1 MERDDEKRD
10 LEEFSGDMI
19 WSPHFMDIWFINLD
33 KDNKR
38 RADLMAA
45 ETEERQRKEEQ
56 LKNSWG
62 WSLIW

>member
-1 MERDDEKRD
+1 MERDNEKKD

-19 WSPHFMDIWFINLD
+19 WDLMDVWFINLD

-38 RADLMAA
+38 KADLMAA

>member
-1 MERDDEKRD
+1 MERDNEKRD
-10 LEEFSGDMI
+10 LEFSGDMI
-19 WSPHFMDIWFINLD
+19 WDLMDVWFINLD

-38 RADLMAA
+38 KADLMAA

>member
-1 MERDDEKRD
+1 MERDNEKRD

-19 WSPHFMDIWFINLD
+19 WDLIDVWFINLD

-38 RADLMAA
+38 KADLMAA

>member
-1 MERDDEKRD
+1 MERDNEKRD

-19 WSPHFMDIWFINLD
+19 WDLMDVWFINLD

-38 RADLMAA
+38 KADLMAA
-45 ETEERQRKEEQ
+45 ETEEKQRKEEQ

>member
-1 MERDDEKRD
+1 MERDNEKRD

-19 WSPHFMDIWFINLD
+19 WDFMDVWFINLD

-38 RADLMAA
+38 KADLMAA

>member
-1 MERDDEKRD
+1 MERDNEKRD

-19 WSPHFMDIWFINLD
+19 WDLMDVWFINLD

-38 RADLMAA
+38 KADLMAA

>member
-1 MERDDEKRD
+1 MERDNEKRD

-19 WSPHFMDIWFINLD
+19 WDLMDVWFINLD

-38 RADLMAA
+38 KVDLMAA